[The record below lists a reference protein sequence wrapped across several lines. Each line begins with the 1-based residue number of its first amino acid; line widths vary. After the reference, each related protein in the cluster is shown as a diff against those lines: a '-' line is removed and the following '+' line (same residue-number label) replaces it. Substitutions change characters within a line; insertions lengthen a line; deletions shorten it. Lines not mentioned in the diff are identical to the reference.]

1 MTAIAL
7 VQKLKNL
14 PPVSQAALK
23 LLSLLDRSSVDNDNI
38 VQVLKYDNVLTAK
51 LLRACNAP
59 SFGLGEPVASVDQAV
74 LILGHQQIL
83 HIVMMLSF
91 KGAMVDSSLTDS
103 LETDQL
109 WEHSVLSAVAAE
121 TVLDQLP
128 DLDAKAN
135 VAFTASLLHDIG
147 KLVMARTLSAEEIAE
162 IRDRAE
168 RKQISGTDAERE
180 VLGLDHS
187 EVGAALLKSWRL
199 PEDIVEAAANH
210 HRPALKPEVRLST
223 LVHVSNAIAHHASQ
237 QPGQNIHDLKIADDV
252 AAAFGIDDKKV
263 EEMAQAIR
271 ESSEQVERFMAMA

>member
-59 SFGLGEPVASVDQAV
+59 SFGLADPVASVDQAV

-91 KGAMVDSSLTDS
+91 KGVMVDSSMANS
-103 LETDQL
+103 METDQL

-147 KLVMARTLSAEEIAE
+147 KLVMARTLTTEEMTE

-168 RKQISGTDAERE
+168 RKQIPGTESERE
-180 VLGLDHS
+180 VVGMDHG

-199 PEDIVEAAANH
+199 PEDIVEAVANH
-210 HRPALKPEVRLST
+210 HRPVLKPEVRLSA
-223 LVHVSNAIAHHASQ
+223 LVHVTNAIAHNASQ
-237 QPGQNIHDLKIADDV
+237 TPGQNLHDLKIADNV
-252 AAAFGIDDKKV
+252 ATAFGINAQKT
-263 EEMAQAIR
+263 ESMAEAVR
-271 ESSEQVERFMAMA
+271 KSSEQVERFMAMA